1 MQTSTIMTSNK
12 LRHIGI
18 GCAVAIF
25 WIGVW
30 TLLCL
35 WVNKSLLMPLPYPW
49 DVATALCDLVCR
61 GDFWADVA
69 YSLFRIILGFAMAV
83 GIGSLLAVLTVRFR
97 ALHAIFAPLLS
108 VIRAVPVASFIFLAF
123 LWIAPD
129 AMPTFIAFLMVMPL
143 VWENIRQGIMQTDV
157 KLLEMA
163 QVFRLSRAQR
173 FRLVWFPSMRP
184 YGSAALST
192 GFGFAWKS
200 GVAAEIICTTGRSIG
215 AQIAASKSTL
225 HYAEVFA
232 STVIVVVLSVVL
244 EWLVHR
250 LFREREVAV

>member
-1 MQTSTIMTSNK
+1 MTSNNW
-12 LRHIGI
+12 RRFGV
-18 GCAVAIF
+18 GCAVAGF
-25 WIGVW
+25 WLGVW
-30 TLLCL
+30 ALVCLLA
-35 WVNKSLLMPLPYPW
+35 NRTLLMPLPYPW
-49 DVATALCDLVCR
+49 DVAASLGELVRR

-69 YSLFRIILGFAMAV
+69 QSLFRIVLGFVMAALL
-83 GIGSLLAVLTVRFR
+83 GSALAVLTVRFR
-97 ALHAIFAPLLS
+97 WVHALFAPMLS
-108 VIRAVPVASFIFLAF
+108 IIRAVPVASFIFLAF

-129 AMPTFIAFLMVMPL
+129 AMPTFIAFLMVLPL
-143 VWENIRQGIMQTDV
+143 VWENVRQGIMYTDRR
-157 KLLEMA
+157 LLEMT

-173 FRLVWFPSMRP
+173 MYNVWFPSVRP
-184 YGSAALST
+184 YWRAALST

-225 HYAEVFA
+225 NYAEVFA

-250 LFREREVAV
+250 LFRDREVVA